1 MQDIVPQIA
10 ENISLIGAYI
20 ILAYALSQ
28 ARRVSNDVMTNIDKF
43 GSDNRGKRI
52 VAHKAVFNFYLVLA
66 AVIIIVAGAIKL
78 IGTELFVGL
87 LVSTLTALGIKLAA
101 DIREKPDKD

>member
-1 MQDIVPQIA
+1 MQGILAQFA
-10 ENISLIGAYI
+10 ENLSLIGAYV
-20 ILAYALSQ
+20 ILAYAISQ

-52 VAHKAVFNFYLVLA
+52 VAHKAVFNFYLILA
-66 AVIIIVAGAIKL
+66 AVIIIVAGSLTL
-78 IGTELFVGL
+78 ISTELFVGL
-87 LVSTLTALGIKLAA
+87 LVSILTALGIKLAA